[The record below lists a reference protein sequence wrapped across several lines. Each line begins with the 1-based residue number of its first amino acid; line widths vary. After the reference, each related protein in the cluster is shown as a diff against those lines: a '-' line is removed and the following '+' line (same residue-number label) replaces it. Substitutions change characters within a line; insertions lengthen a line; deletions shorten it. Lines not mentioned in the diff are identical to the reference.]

1 MEDPSDLNLYEN
13 TENHSSSKNK
23 TSNTVKF
30 CESTRFK
37 GEEGGSKYQNIVQ
50 SSKIND
56 KIWSEWL
63 RKYSSYCTV
72 SYFGLDHSTANT
84 RHSSNKTK
92 KYSDERLQDEDLEL
106 DNASFV
112 LASFYVLKVL
122 FIDMTISLGD
132 VCTDFW
138 QVLIDF
144 LNSQSIHSIIQ
155 QISQIS
161 HINLN
166 IVCS

>member
-1 MEDPSDLNLYEN
+1 MDDRSDLTLYEN
-13 TENHSSSKNK
+13 TGKQSSPKDK
-23 TSNTVKF
+23 ISNTVKF
-30 CESTRFK
+30 CDSTRFK
-37 GEEGGSKYQNIVQ
+37 GEEDSSKYQNIVQ

-63 RKYSSYCTV
+63 RKYSYYCTV
-72 SYFGLDHSTANT
+72 LYFGLDHSTANT

-92 KYSDERLQDEDLEL
+92 KYSDERLQDGDLEL

-138 QVLIDF
+138 QVLISF
-144 LNSQSIHSIIQ
+144 LNSQSIYSIMFVLN
-155 QISQIS
+155 QIMI
-161 HINLN
+161 L
-166 IVCS
+166 